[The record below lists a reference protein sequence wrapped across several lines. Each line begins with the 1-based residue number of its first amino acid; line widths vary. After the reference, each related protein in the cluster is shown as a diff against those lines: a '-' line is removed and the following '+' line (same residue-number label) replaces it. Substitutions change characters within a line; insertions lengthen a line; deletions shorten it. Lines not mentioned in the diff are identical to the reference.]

1 MELASKFVNKKLLT
15 PTFICLWI
23 IMFLVEFVKGSLIVS
38 ILPVYMGDVLQLSAF
53 AIGLSFSCQYI
64 GDNLFRSPAGWLI
77 ERIGFR
83 LTMTIGLCITFGA
96 VFIITVMKTMGFIVL
111 GCALL
116 GIGTAP
122 LWPCVL
128 MGITAI
134 TEENKNFGTAMG
146 VIQISSLGGTGL
158 GPVIINFLVGVS
170 YTLVF
175 WVLLGCMGAVILVSL
190 LLPRHAGSRKVNA
203 GGEIVSIANSGTA
216 DNNDSTA
223 YREITS
229 NRDSIAN
236 RDSEATGDTRTS
248 SDINAK
254 SQHEVSSKNEL
265 WRGGLPQIW
274 KNIRETHRHIR
285 THLKVSPLLYPAL
298 FLQSFAVGL
307 LTPVIT
313 LFVRSELGLSPEAF
327 SLMLISGGGVTVL
340 GLIPIGKLV
349 DRYGTRR
356 FLNTGF
362 ALAAV
367 SVGLFAFIR
376 PLPIVWILVMLIG
389 VSYAF
394 ILPTWDTMISHLL
407 PEGEKGTVW
416 GLFLTIQ
423 GMGMVVGP
431 IVSGKMWDALGAHA
445 PFVAS
450 SVSMALL
457 FILHLYLSRKSSA
470 SAGAPSR

>member
-1 MELASKFVNKKLLT
+1 MELTAKLVNKKLLT
-15 PTFICLWI
+15 PTFVSLWI
-23 IMFLVEFVKGSLIVS
+23 IMFLVEFVKGALIVA
-38 ILPVYMGDVLQLSAF
+38 ILPVYMGDVLKLSAF

-128 MGITAI
+128 MGITAV

-158 GPVIINFLVGVS
+158 GPVIINFLVSVS

-175 WVLLGCMGAVILVSL
+175 WVLLGCMGLVILVSL
-190 LLPRHAGSRKVNA
+190 FLPRRTNRPEDDAAETMKVSGAPAASAGA
-203 GGEIVSIANSGTA
+203 PDG
-216 DNNDSTA
+216 
-223 YREITS
+223 
-229 NRDSIAN
+229 
-236 RDSEATGDTRTS
+236 
-248 SDINAK
+248 
-254 SQHEVSSKNEL
+254 L
-265 WRGGLPQIW
+265 WRGGLARIW
-274 KNIRETHRHIR
+274 QNIRETHRNIR

-327 SLMLISGGGVTVL
+327 SLMLITGGGVTVL

-367 SVGLFAFIR
+367 SVGLFAFMR
-376 PLPIVWILVMLIG
+376 PMPVVWLLVMLIG

-423 GMGMVVGP
+423 GSGMVVGP
-431 IVSGKMWDALGAHA
+431 IVSGKMWDALGAPA
-445 PFVAS
+445 PFLAS
-450 SVSMALL
+450 SISMALL
-457 FILHLYLSRKSSA
+457 FFIHLFISRKQP
-470 SAGAPSR
+470 APPGVSPR

>member
-1 MELASKFVNKKLLT
+1 MEIADKLATKRLLT
-15 PTFICLWI
+15 PTFVSLWV
-23 IMFLVEFVKGSLIVS
+23 IMFLVEFVKGALIVS
-38 ILPVYMGDVLQLSAF
+38 ILPVYMGDVLKLSAF
-53 AIGLSFSCQYI
+53 AIGLSFSSQYI

-83 LTMTIGLCITFGA
+83 TTMTIGLCMTFGA
-96 VFIITVMKTMGFIVL
+96 VFIITFMKTMGFIVL

-128 MGITAI
+128 MGITAV
-134 TEENKNFGTAMG
+134 TEEKNNFATAMG

-175 WVLLGCMGAVILVSL
+175 WVLLGCIGLVILVSL
-190 LLPRHAGSRKVNA
+190 MLPKSAEGS
-203 GGEIVSIANSGTA
+203 G
-216 DNNDSTA
+216 STA
-223 YREITS
+223 GRSLQSAEGMGS
-229 NRDSIAN
+229 
-236 RDSEATGDTRTS
+236 
-248 SDINAK
+248 
-254 SQHEVSSKNEL
+254 EL
-265 WRGGLPQIW
+265 WKSGPSGVLHTIKQ
-274 KNIRETHRHIR
+274 TLRHIR

-313 LFVRSELGLSPEAF
+313 LFVRSELGMSPEEF
-327 SLMLISGGGVTVL
+327 SFLLIAGGGVTVL
-340 GLIPIGKLV
+340 GLIPVGKLA
-349 DRYGTRR
+349 DRFGTRI

-362 ALAAV
+362 LLAAV
-367 SVGLFAFIR
+367 SVGFFAFTR
-376 PLPIVWILVMLIG
+376 SMPVVWLLVMLIG

-394 ILPTWDTMISHLL
+394 ILPTWDTMISKML
-407 PEGEKGTVW
+407 PDGEKGTVW

-423 GMGMVVGP
+423 GTGMVAGP
-431 IVSGKMWDALGAHA
+431 IISGKMWDGWGAPA

-450 SVSMALL
+450 AVSMALL
-457 FILHLYLSRKSSA
+457 FVIHLYLSRR
-470 SAGAPSR
+470 GPSKPGGGKRVRA

>member
-1 MELASKFVNKKLLT
+1 MELATKFVNKKLLT
-15 PTFICLWI
+15 PTFVSLWI
-23 IMFLVEFVKGSLIVS
+23 IMFLVEFVKGALIVA

-83 LTMTIGLCITFGA
+83 LTMTIGLCITLGA

-128 MGITAI
+128 MGITAV

-158 GPVIINFLVGVS
+158 GPVIINFLVSVS
-170 YTLVF
+170 YTVVF
-175 WVLLGCMGAVILVSL
+175 WVLLSCMGLVVLVSL
-190 LLPRHAGSRKVNA
+190 FLPRHAGNRTTGTGTETVADTSA
-203 GGEIVSIANSGTA
+203 TAALWQGGAA
-216 DNNDSTA
+216 
-223 YREITS
+223 R
-229 NRDSIAN
+229 
-236 RDSEATGDTRTS
+236 
-248 SDINAK
+248 
-254 SQHEVSSKNEL
+254 
-265 WRGGLPQIW
+265 IW
-274 KNIRETHRHIR
+274 QNIKETHRHIR

-340 GLIPIGKLV
+340 GLIPVGKLV

-356 FLNTGF
+356 FLNAGF

-376 PLPIVWILVMLIG
+376 PLPVVWTLVMLIG
-389 VSYAF
+389 VSYAL

-423 GMGMVVGP
+423 GTGMIVGP
-431 IVSGKMWDALGAHA
+431 IASGKMWDALGAPA

-450 SVSMALL
+450 SISMALL
-457 FILHLYLSRKSSA
+457 FFLHLYLSRKQPA
-470 SAGAPSR
+470 SAGVSTR

>member
-1 MELASKFVNKKLLT
+1 MELTAKLVNKKLLT
-15 PTFICLWI
+15 PTFVSLWI
-23 IMFLVEFVKGSLIVS
+23 IMFLVEFVKGSLIVA
-38 ILPVYMGDVLQLSAF
+38 ILPVYMGDVLKLSAF

-96 VFIITVMKTMGFIVL
+96 VFIITFMKTMGFIVL

-128 MGITAI
+128 MGITAV

-158 GPVIINFLVGVS
+158 GPVIINFLVSVS

-175 WVLLGCMGAVILVSL
+175 WVLLGCMGLVILVSL
-190 LLPRHAGSRKVNA
+190 FLPRHTNRPGNA
-203 GGEIVSIANSGTA
+203 DESTSAAQEGSGTPA
-216 DNNDSTA
+216 ALEGT
-223 YREITS
+223 
-229 NRDSIAN
+229 
-236 RDSEATGDTRTS
+236 TGG
-248 SDINAK
+248 
-254 SQHEVSSKNEL
+254 L
-265 WRGGLPQIW
+265 WRGGPARIW
-274 KNIRETHRHIR
+274 QNIRGTLHHIR

-367 SVGLFAFIR
+367 SVGLFAFMR
-376 PLPIVWILVMLIG
+376 PMPVVWLLVLLIG

-394 ILPTWDTMISHLL
+394 ILPTWDTMISHML

-423 GMGMVVGP
+423 GSGMVVGP
-431 IVSGKMWDALGAHA
+431 IVSGKMWDALGPPA
-445 PFVAS
+445 PFLAS

-457 FILHLYLSRKSSA
+457 FFIHLYISRKQQPAPPGISS
-470 SAGAPSR
+470 R